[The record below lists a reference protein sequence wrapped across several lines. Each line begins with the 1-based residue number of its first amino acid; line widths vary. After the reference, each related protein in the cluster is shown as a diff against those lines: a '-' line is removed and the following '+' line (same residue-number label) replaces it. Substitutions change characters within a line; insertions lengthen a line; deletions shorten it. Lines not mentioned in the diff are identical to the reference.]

1 MSSPVSSMKAAV
13 RRSSSRAIVSSPQAE
28 ELDLF
33 PSSQQVVVARE
44 VIAQEVSNQ
53 SDSNLMIEQKLL
65 AFLRRLDEVE
75 NLVRRVENRQQE
87 LSARLYSDEFIGF
100 MVILAIMV
108 EVLLRVRPRVGQ
120 FRPWGVAHQLNIVN
134 RLKRQG
140 NDATDGATTQTTTA
154 TTTTTT
160 TSPNSRPVGEA
171 RPEFHENHGNGA
183 VSQNGVSFS
192 PKHGL
197 FLKPELC
204 VVAFRKDH
212 TALTNFI
219 DSTLRHLDDVK
230 LSVRPYYVIESQD
243 HLRQCPRAKLYLVI
257 FEMEERVSSGPRHQD
272 SDLITSTVRYIKSLG
287 ATIVLIVTNDEGSK
301 RLTVHALYNTHLRL
315 LQSHEAFQDLTSS
328 GRVFSAWR
336 ELTSHQISHMRKI
349 VKTALSLKT
358 SIR

>member
-1 MSSPVSSMKAAV
+1 VGIGVASVLVAAASWSLLTSSNGNSNGATCPK
-13 RRSSSRAIVSSPQAE
+13 SRGDTGRGPGTGVASPGAGESCTGESCPWQYV
-28 ELDLF
+28 LSDLTNRLHLLEMAF
-33 PSSQQVVVARE
+33 KEQVVARE

-120 FRPWGVAHQLNIVN
+120 FRPWGVAHQLNI
-134 RLKRQG
+134 
-140 NDATDGATTQTTTA
+140 
-154 TTTTTT
+154 
-160 TSPNSRPVGEA
+160 
-171 RPEFHENHGNGA
+171 
-183 VSQNGVSFS
+183 NGVSFS